1 MRALFFSIVF
11 AALGFAAPAQ
21 YAIEWVA
28 FQGGAGESEAAWG
41 TPYYL
46 RSTISQSQGSPP
58 ATGGAFTLAG
68 HIFAQH
74 TATVTI
80 APPTLTLTRNADG
93 SVTVSWPVLSAGYV
107 VQQSSTLASGDWTT
121 APHSINHNGV
131 IRWFTVQP
139 SAARQFYR
147 LQKS

>member
-1 MRALFFSIVF
+1 MRTLFFSFVF

-21 YAIEWVA
+21 YAIDWVA

-46 RSTISQSQGSPP
+46 WSTISQSQGSPP

-107 VQQSSTLASGDWTT
+107 VQQSSTLASGGWTT